1 MLFRSLHSSQFLT
14 FPSQTV
20 SDRFYRALYASLF
33 DPRLAGSSKQAL
45 YLNLVFKAMKQDQDP
60 KRVMALV
67 KRLVQVMLGMEVTFI
82 LGSIWIV
89 GEVRLSLSLFA
100 R

>member
-1 MLFRSLHSSQFLT
+1 MYLKIFSLIKS
-14 FPSQTV
+14 V

-45 YLNLVFKAMKQDQDP
+45 YLNLAFKAMKQDTDP

-89 GEVRLSLSLFA
+89 GEVCRHFTSCEGDWKSDD
-100 R
+100 

>member
-1 MLFRSLHSSQFLT
+1 
-14 FPSQTV
+14 
-20 SDRFYRALYASLF
+20 
-33 DPRLAGSSKQAL
+33 
-45 YLNLVFKAMKQDQDP
+45 MKQDQDP